1 MRTLPALLVAATLL
15 AIPAAAEEELVTRFD
30 LETGIGETKLANGLT
45 VLTLERHS
53 APIVSCQI
61 WYGVGSADE
70 GPGETGLCHFLE
82 HLMFKGT
89 DRYAKG
95 EIDRITLKLG
105 GSNNAGTSKDFTQYY
120 FNLASDRWETALEIE
135 ANRMRRLA
143 FDPAEFEAE
152 RKVVLE
158 ELMLGRD
165 DPWGELD
172 ETLEAA
178 CFLTHPYRHPI
189 VGWRHDIETV
199 TRETVKAFYDRHYH
213 PRNATLVI
221 VGDFDTPRA
230 LVRVRELFGS
240 IPPGPD
246 RPVARTPEPPQN
258 GERRVVVRRDT
269 ELTRLQLMY
278 HTIPVDHPDDAAL
291 DVVQR
296 LLAGGKAARLTRRLV
311 EEEALATFVTAA
323 NATRRD
329 PGVFWIWTELTA
341 GADPAVVERILNEE
355 TDRLGREE
363 VPADELARVKKAI
376 VSKLVFDRA
385 TNERRAD
392 EIGYLAISGDWRL
405 TASAERR
412 IAAVTAGDVMRVT
425 REVFA
430 ARNRTVGLALPGG
443 KGKAGGGPI
452 RKARR
457 RNRGP
462 EATAGVAVRLSPTV
476 RRLDNGLT
484 LIVARHSAVPV
495 FAMEVFVDAGR
506 RREEIRGLGLFTG
519 RYLLE
524 GAGDR
529 TAIQLAERL
538 QEIGAAVE
546 TRGTGLSARCLSADA
561 RELVPI
567 VADILRRPRFPDVAL
582 KKLRDRTL
590 SEIWA
595 DRDDPRTLAR
605 LTFDELVMQPWPY
618 PAKGTEAD
626 VRRIVEHD
634 VQEHHADNYLP
645 GNTVIAVVSDRPE
658 KEIIEQ
664 IEGAFGDWK
673 ALPASDLVDPLTAV
687 VQETSRHHIQRD
699 TDQVNIYL
707 GHEGIDRKDPD
718 YHALLVMDYVLGM
731 GPGFTDR
738 LSRTLRDR
746 DGLAYLVY
754 ATITATAV
762 ERVGAFR
769 AYIGTSAENRDRAI
783 DAIVGEIRRIREE
796 EVSPEEL
803 ADAKAYLTGSF
814 VFGYE
819 TAEQVASR
827 LVHLHRHGLG
837 FDYPARFAERVE
849 AVTAEEVLR
858 VARKHLHPDKLTI
871 VTVGPGE
878 E

>member
-1 MRTLPALLVAATLL
+1 
-15 AIPAAAEEELVTRFD
+15 
-30 LETGIGETKLANGLT
+30 
-45 VLTLERHS
+45 S
-53 APIVSCQI
+53 APIVSSQI

-70 GPGETGLCHFLE
+70 GPGETGLAHFLE

-120 FNLASDRWETALEIE
+120 FNFASDRWETALEIE
-135 ANRMRRLA
+135 ANRMRNLA
-143 FDPAEFEAE
+143 IDPVEFEAE

-165 DPWGELD
+165 SPWDELD
-172 ETLEAA
+172 ETLQAT
-178 CFLTHPYRHPI
+178 CFLAHPYGHPI
-189 VGWRHDIETV
+189 IGWRHDVETV

-221 VGDFDTPRA
+221 VGDFDTRTA
-230 LVRVRELFGS
+230 LARVNALFGP
-240 IPPGPD
+240 IPPGPE
-246 RPVARTPEPPQN
+246 PSAERTPEPPQN

-269 ELTRLQLMY
+269 ELTRLEILY
-278 HTIPVDHPDDAAL
+278 HTVRVSHPDDAVL
-291 DVVQR
+291 DVIQQ

-311 EEEALATFVTAA
+311 EDEALVTFVKAA
-323 NATRRD
+323 NDTRRD
-329 PGVFWIWTELTA
+329 PGVFWIWTELLA
-341 GADPAVVERILNEE
+341 DADPAAVERIIHEE

-363 VPADELARVKKAI
+363 VTGGELARTKKAI
-376 VSKLVFDRA
+376 VSELVFNRA

-392 EIGYLAISGDWRL
+392 EIGLLATVADWRL

-412 IAAVTAGDVMRVT
+412 IAAVTPADVKRVAQ
-425 REVFA
+425 RVFT
-430 ARNRTVGLALPGG
+430 ARNRTVGLELTGG
-443 KGKAGGGPI
+443 KGRARGGPEREARRNARDGGG
-452 RKARR
+452 AA
-457 RNRGP
+457 G
-462 EATAGVAVRLSPTV
+462 GVAVRLSPTV
-476 RRLDNGLT
+476 KRLENGLT
-484 LIVARHSAVPV
+484 LIVTRHATVPV

-506 RREEIRGLGLFTG
+506 RVEKLRGLGHFTG

-524 GAGDR
+524 GAGDS
-529 TAIQLAERL
+529 TGIQLAERI

-546 TRGTGLSARCLSADA
+546 TRGTGLSARCLSEDA
-561 RELVPI
+561 GELVPL
-567 VADILRRPRFPDVAL
+567 VADLLRRPRFLSDPGR
-582 KKLRDRTL
+582 KLRERTL
-590 SEIWA
+590 SEIRA

-605 LTFDELVMQPWPY
+605 LTFDELLRQPY
-618 PAKGTEAD
+618 PYPPKGTESD
-626 VRRIVEHD
+626 VERLYYRTARD
-634 VQEHHADNYLP
+634 HHAKFYVP
-645 GNTVIAVVSDRPE
+645 GNTVIAAVSDLPE
-658 KEIIEQ
+658 SDVVELL
-664 IEGAFGDWK
+664 EGAFEDWRGTVPDDS
-673 ALPASDLVDPLTAV
+673 LDPLTAHV
-687 VQETSRHHIQRD
+687 IETVREDIQRD

-707 GHEGIDRKDPD
+707 GHEGIGRTDPD
-718 YHALLVMDYVLGM
+718 YFALLVMDYVLGM

-754 ATITATAV
+754 ASITSSAV

-783 DAIVGEIRRIREE
+783 DAIIREIRRIREE

-819 TAEQVASR
+819 TAEQVARR
-827 LVHLHRHGLG
+827 LIHLHRYGLG
-837 FDYPARFAERVE
+837 FDYPARFAERVN
-849 AVTAEEVLR
+849 AITGGHVLR
-858 VARKHLHPDKLTI
+858 VARKHLHPDRLII

-878 E
+878 R